1 MAPTSGALYQLQ
13 PRRFEKTQIEE
24 EPSKKAKLS
33 LCGMCPDGYAGKAEH
48 VLSLEVMVQRP

>member
-24 EPSKKAKLS
+24 EPSEK
-33 LCGMCPDGYAGKAEH
+33 G
-48 VLSLEVMVQRP
+48 